1 MIWDKEDTEKE
12 EVTNVYNIVKMVYY
26 FITDLS
32 IIIYIF
38 IELFW
43 QIIYVNL

>member
-38 IELFW
+38 IELF
-43 QIIYVNL
+43 